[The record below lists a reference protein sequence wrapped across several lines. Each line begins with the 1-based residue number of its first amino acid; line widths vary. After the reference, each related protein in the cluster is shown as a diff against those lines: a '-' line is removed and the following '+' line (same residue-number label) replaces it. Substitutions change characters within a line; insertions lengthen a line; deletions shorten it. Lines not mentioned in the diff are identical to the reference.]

1 MQGEVRLTLME
12 KNFVNG
18 KLFFYL
24 SFLLCPLCSLSES
37 RFLHSTML
45 LEAHLF
51 FSQVYGLKGQFTP
64 KLVFST
70 FFPLSLSE
78 FFFTSNLFVL
88 MLAWGT

>member
-1 MQGEVRLTLME
+1 
-12 KNFVNG
+12 
-18 KLFFYL
+18 
-24 SFLLCPLCSLSES
+24 
-37 RFLHSTML
+37 ML
-45 LEAHLF
+45 LEAVLF